1 MTHTEICEMIET
13 NTFGMEQLNQ
23 LQTSIRF
30 AMDDLGR
37 RNTRGMTIGCKV
49 KFTNKLGKE
58 MTGTI
63 MKISQK
69 KVKVH
74 TRNSV
79 WSVPKSMVKFVS
91 M

>member
-1 MTHTEICEMIET
+1 MTHTEICTEIET
-13 NTFGMEQLNQ
+13 GTYDMEQLKQ

-30 AMDDLGR
+30 AMYTLGIS
-37 RNTRGMTIGCKV
+37 NTRNMKIGCKV
-49 KFTNKLGKE
+49 SFINKLGKE
-58 MTGTI
+58 MNGTL

-69 KVKVH
+69 NVSVH
-74 TRNSV
+74 TCNSM